1 MSEMKYYFPYSSPEG
16 YFESLQ
22 ERLSEI
28 PARRQRINWVP
39 YLALA
44 ATFLILL
51 AVGTTVLTRTTRTWP
66 SEDEV
71 IEYLIESGTT
81 LAQLEDAVNY

>member
-1 MSEMKYYFPYSSPEG
+1 MKNYFPYSSPEG

-22 ERLSEI
+22 DRLSEI
-28 PARRQRINWVP
+28 PARHRRVSLVP

-44 ATFLILL
+44 ASFLILL
-51 AVGTTVLTRTTRTWP
+51 AVGTAILSRSTKAWP

-71 IEYLIESGTT
+71 IEYFIESGTT

>member
-1 MSEMKYYFPYSSPEG
+1 MKKNFPYSSPEG
-16 YFESLQ
+16 YLENLQ
-22 ERLSEI
+22 YRLSEI
-28 PARRQRINWVP
+28 PARRSRINFIP

-44 ATFLILL
+44 ASFLILL
-51 AVGTTVLTRTTRTWP
+51 AVGTMVLSRSTKSWP
-66 SEDEV
+66 DEDAI

>member
-1 MSEMKYYFPYSSPEG
+1 MKNYFPYSSPEG

-28 PARRQRINWVP
+28 PQRRRRVSWIP

-44 ATFLILL
+44 ASFLILV
-51 AVGTTVLTRTTRTWP
+51 AVGTMVMSRSARTWP
-66 SEDEV
+66 SENEV
-71 IEYLIESGTT
+71 VEYLIESGTT

>member
-1 MSEMKYYFPYSSPEG
+1 MKNYFPYSSPEG

-22 ERLSEI
+22 DRLSEI
-28 PARRQRINWVP
+28 PSRSRRVNWIP

-44 ATFLILL
+44 ATFLILF
-51 AVGTTVLTRTTRTWP
+51 AVGTMVMSRSTRTWP
-66 SEDEV
+66 NEDEV
-71 IEYLIESGTT
+71 VEYLIESGTT

>member
-1 MSEMKYYFPYSSPEG
+1 MKNYFPYSSPEE

-22 ERLSEI
+22 TRLSQI
-28 PARRQRINWVP
+28 PVRRRRVSWVP

-44 ATFLILL
+44 ASFLILL
-51 AVGTTVLTRTTRTWP
+51 AVGTTVLTRSTRTWP
-66 SEDEV
+66 SDDEV

>member
-1 MSEMKYYFPYSSPEG
+1 MKNYFPYSSPEG

-28 PARRQRINWVP
+28 PSRRSRVNWIP

-44 ATFLILL
+44 ASFMILL
-51 AVGTTVLTRTTRTWP
+51 AVGTFVLNRSTRTWP

>member
-1 MSEMKYYFPYSSPEG
+1 MKNYFPYSTPEG

-22 ERLSEI
+22 NRLSEI
-28 PARRQRINWVP
+28 PARSRRINWVP

-44 ATFLILL
+44 ASFLILL
-51 AVGTTVLTRTTRTWP
+51 AVGTTILSRSTKAWP

-71 IEYLIESGTT
+71 VEYLIESGTT